1 MLRRFY
7 LERKEDPTGMSGTGR
22 VAEGV
27 EFENGM
33 VAWSWLSPNATVTI
47 ANSITQV
54 EKLHS
59 HNGKDPTKVV
69 WVDDL
74 HEDIE
79 ELAKELKAK
88 QRASEKAAEEAAEE
102 AAAEESEESLDTDDP
117 DVDNDDT

>member
-1 MLRRFY
+1 MIRRFY
-7 LERKEDPTGMSGTGR
+7 LERKEDPTGMSGVGR

-47 ANSITQV
+47 SNSITQV

-59 HNGKDPTKVV
+59 HNGKDPTKIV

-74 HEDIE
+74 HENIE
-79 ELAKELKAK
+79 EKAK
-88 QRASEKAAEEAAEE
+88 DLKEKKRADEEVEKLEEKEE
-102 AAAEESEESLDTDDP
+102 TPTEADTEETKE
-117 DVDNDDT
+117 